1 MPLDIQ
7 RSVAATF
14 AAHLHS
20 VFRLRDQSTALELA
34 LIEVADGSTSRQV
47 SFSLLFRGPQQPP
60 LAQQIYLFEHDDLGG
75 FDLFIVP
82 IRQDA
87 QGRYYEAIVNR
98 MIEPPTRSE

>member
-20 VFRLRDQSTALELA
+20 VFRLRDQPTAIELA
-34 LIEVADGSTSRQV
+34 LIEVVDGSTSGQV

-60 LAQQIYLFEHDDLGG
+60 LAQQIFPFEHDRR
-75 FDLFIVP
+75 
-82 IRQDA
+82 IRSLHRAGQA
-87 QGRYYEAIVNR
+87 GRAGALLRSHRQPDERA
-98 MIEPPTRSE
+98 PARSE